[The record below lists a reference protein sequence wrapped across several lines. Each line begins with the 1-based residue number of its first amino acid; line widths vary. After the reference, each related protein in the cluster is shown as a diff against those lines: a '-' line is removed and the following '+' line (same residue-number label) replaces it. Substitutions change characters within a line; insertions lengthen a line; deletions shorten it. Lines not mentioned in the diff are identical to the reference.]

1 MVEIVL
7 LHLRLITT
15 NHFHFLI
22 IEEYENIGEKNNP
35 DAWKVMFKIDDNSD
49 Q

>member
-7 LHLRLITT
+7 LHLQLFTT

-22 IEEYENIGEKNNP
+22 EEYENMGEKSSRRLE
-35 DAWKVMFKIDDNSD
+35 VIFEIDDTSD
-49 Q
+49 E

>member
-7 LHLRLITT
+7 LHLQVFTT

-22 IEEYENIGEKNNP
+22 IEEYDKLRNKLSRRLE
-35 DAWKVMFKIDDNSD
+35 VMFKIDATSD
-49 Q
+49 E